1 MVRHDGDRSPGDRR
15 VYGVRMRRDR
25 VESEALPSKPSAGE
39 LIGGLLANL
48 DQALT
53 GRPKTPAQIEEQYRE
68 PWATAGGL
76 TVEGLDE
83 PIERR
88 EPPDRS
94 GAKL

>member
-1 MVRHDGDRSPGDRR
+1 MFCPISDALCD
-15 VYGVRMRRDR
+15 
-25 VESEALPSKPSAGE
+25 ALPSKPSAGE

-48 DQALT
+48 DRALT

-68 PWATAGGL
+68 PWATADGL
-76 TVEGLDE
+76 TVEGLEE